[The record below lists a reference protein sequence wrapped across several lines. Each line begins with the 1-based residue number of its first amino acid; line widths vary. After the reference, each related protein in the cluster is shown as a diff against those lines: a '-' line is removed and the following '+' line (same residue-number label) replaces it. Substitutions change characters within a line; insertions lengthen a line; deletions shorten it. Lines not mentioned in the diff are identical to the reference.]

1 MLDDVENL
9 LDQAIAAHES
19 SDFKTAFH
27 LYREILTEDQTQP
40 DANHNFGALLA
51 QLGLIDNAL
60 VFIQNAVNSNPHVY
74 EYWVSLIDL
83 LNTYNAPKNIDYLS
97 IDTEGSEFEII
108 KNLDFNKFRP
118 CTITIEHNYEKIKRN
133 KILNLLTKNNYLR
146 VFKQVSRFDDWYID
160 KNIL

>member
-9 LDQAIAAHES
+9 LDEAIAAQES
-19 SDFKTAFH
+19 ADFKRAFN
-27 LYREILTEDQTQP
+27 LYRKILTEDQTQP

-83 LNTYNAPKNIDYLS
+83 LIRLNRYDDANLALEQAKSLGHDQGVFKSLS
-97 IDTEGSEFEII
+97 RAI
-108 KNLDFNKFRP
+108 KNKAKSTVKGLFN
-118 CTITIEHNYEKIKRN
+118 ESELLKIKEN
-133 KILNLLTKNNYLR
+133 LDVLSTKIDNVK
-146 VFKQVSRFDDWYID
+146 ID
-160 KNIL
+160 HDTSNASLK

>member
-9 LDQAIAAHES
+9 LDEAIAAQES
-19 SDFKTAFH
+19 ADFKRAFN
-27 LYREILTEDQTQP
+27 LYRKILP

-83 LNTYNAPKNIDYLS
+83 LIRLNRYDDANLALEQAKSFGHDQGVFKSLSRAIKNKAKSTVKGLFN
-97 IDTEGSEFEII
+97 ESELLKIK
-108 KNLDFNKFRP
+108 KNLDVLSTKLDNV
-118 CTITIEHNYEKIKRN
+118 KIDQDTSNASLK
-133 KILNLLTKNNYLR
+133 
-146 VFKQVSRFDDWYID
+146 
-160 KNIL
+160 